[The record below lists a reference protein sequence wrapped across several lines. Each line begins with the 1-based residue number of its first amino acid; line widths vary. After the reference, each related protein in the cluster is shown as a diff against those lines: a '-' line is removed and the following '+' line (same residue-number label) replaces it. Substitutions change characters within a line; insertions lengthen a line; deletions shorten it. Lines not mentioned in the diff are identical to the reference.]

1 MSGAAWDD
9 VRGPGLVSGAALD
22 DVQGPGLVSGA
33 ALDDVQGPGLVSGA
47 AVDAVR
53 GICGIVRG
61 IHGPSGARGPGLGSH
76 IGFLNHFKIFT
87 GNF

>member
-1 MSGAAWDD
+1 MSGAALDD

-22 DVQGPGLVSGA
+22 AVWGLGLVSGA
-33 ALDDVQGPGLVSGA
+33 ALD
-47 AVDAVR
+47 AVR
-53 GICGIVRG
+53 GIRG
-61 IHGPSGARGPGLGSH
+61 IHGGIRGPGLGSH

>member
-1 MSGAAWDD
+1 MSGAASDE

-22 DVQGPGLVSGA
+22 
-33 ALDDVQGPGLVSGA
+33 
-47 AVDAVR
+47 AVR
-53 GICGIVRG
+53 GLRSIVRS
-61 IHGPSGARGPGLGSH
+61 IRGPGLGSH